1 MSVQV
6 LNGVAPQWANHVGDD
21 VPILAGAPWINA
33 TSHRLTRQRMT
44 ILATSDGRNGGLHAA
59 VVEDPQASEMVGLY
73 RMLLAEPKV
82 FKFPAASVAA
92 RSALRAQVP
101 PAGSWVPN
109 LIVLYPGNDS
119 FVAASGGPT
128 PALTGTLVD
137 GVLSWA
143 RDHGMKAVSFPYV
156 RADSELP
163 ELLAERGF
171 LALPLTF
178 RSRLTPAAGFGD
190 YLASLSK
197 SRRWQ
202 VTTDR
207 RRLAEAGVVTKRC
220 SFEDVWPDM
229 VALRCEQVERH
240 GQRPDKEL
248 ETTNIRRLATCF
260 GEDGIRLYC
269 SFLDGQVV
277 GFSLY
282 VVWRD
287 SWYVATTGARDRFV
301 YFDNF
306 FYAPI
311 AGAAAEGVRV
321 VDFGIGAWEAKRRR
335 GCELTPVDLWVRALD
350 PGIRRGIEVAGPA
363 MRREDG
369 WVNETAARP

>member
-6 LNGVAPQWANHVGDD
+6 LNGVASQWADHVGDD
-21 VPILAGAPWINA
+21 VPLLAGAPWINA
-33 TSHRLTRQRMT
+33 TSHRLTRDRTT
-44 ILATSDGRNGGLHAA
+44 ILATVEGQNGGLQAA
-59 VVEDPQASEMVGLY
+59 VVEDPAASEMVGLY
-73 RMLLAEPKV
+73 RMLLAEPKI

-92 RSALRAQVP
+92 RSALRTQVP
-101 PAGSWVPN
+101 PAETWVPN

-119 FVAASGGPT
+119 FVAASGGAT
-128 PALTGTLVD
+128 AALTGTLVD

-143 RDHGMKAVSFPYV
+143 QDHGMKAVSFPYV
-156 RADSELP
+156 RVDSELP
-163 ELLAERGF
+163 EVLAERGF

-178 RSRLTPAAGFGD
+178 RSRLTPPAGFGD

-207 RRLAEAGVVTKRC
+207 RRLAEAGVETKRC

-229 VALRCEQVERH
+229 LALRCDQVERH
-240 GQRPDKEL
+240 GQQPDKEL
-248 ETTNIRRLATCF
+248 ETANMRRLATCF

-269 SFLDGQVV
+269 SFVDGRVV

-287 SWYVATTGARDRFV
+287 SWYVATTGARDRFA

-350 PGIRRGIEVAGPA
+350 PAIRRGIEVAGPA
-363 MRREDG
+363 MHREDG
-369 WVNETAARP
+369 WVKGTA

>member
-6 LNGVAPQWANHVGDD
+6 LNGVAPQWADHVGDD
-21 VPILAGAPWINA
+21 VPILAAAPWINA
-33 TSHRLTRQRMT
+33 TSHRLTRDRMT
-44 ILATSDGRNGGLHAA
+44 ILATEDGRNGGLHAA
-59 VVEDPQASEMVGLY
+59 VVEDPRASEMVGLY
-73 RMLLAEPKV
+73 QMLLAEPKV

-92 RSALRAQVP
+92 RSALRTKVP
-101 PAGSWVPN
+101 PAQSWVPN
-109 LIVLYPGNDS
+109 LIAAYPGNDS

-143 RDHGMKAVSFPYV
+143 KEHGMKAVSFPYV
-156 RADSELP
+156 RADSDLP
-163 ELLAERGF
+163 EVLAERGF

-178 RSRLTPAAGFGD
+178 RSRLTPAGGFAD

-207 RRLAEAGVVTKRC
+207 RRLAEAGVETRRC

-229 VALRCEQVERH
+229 LALRCDLVERH
-240 GQRPDKEL
+240 GQQPDKEL
-248 ETTNIRRLATCF
+248 ETTNMRRIATCF

-269 SFLDGQVV
+269 SFLDGRVV

-335 GCELTPVDLWVRALD
+335 GCELTPVDVWVHALD
-350 PGIRRGIEVAGPA
+350 PAIRRGIEVAGPA
-363 MRREDG
+363 MHREDG
-369 WVNETAARP
+369 WVKGPA

>member
-6 LNGVAPQWANHVGDD
+6 LTGVAAQWADHVGDD
-21 VPILAGAPWINA
+21 VPLLAGAPWINA
-33 TSHRLTRQRMT
+33 TSHRLTRDRIT
-44 ILATSDGRNGGLHAA
+44 FLATAAGRNGGLQAA
-59 VVEDPQASEMVGLY
+59 VVEDPEASEMVGLY

-101 PAGSWVPN
+101 PARSWVPN
-109 LIVLYPGNDS
+109 LIAAYPGNES

-128 PALTGTLVD
+128 PALTGALVD
-137 GVLSWA
+137 GVLSWS
-143 RDHGMKAVSFPYV
+143 REHGMKAVSFPYV
-156 RADSELP
+156 RADSDLP
-163 ELLAERGF
+163 EVLAERGF

-178 RSRLTPAAGFGD
+178 RSRLTPAGGFGD
-190 YLASLSK
+190 YLGSLSK
-197 SRRWQ
+197 SRRKQ
-202 VTTDR
+202 VTTDLR
-207 RRLAEAGVVTKRC
+207 HLAEAGVETRRC
-220 SFEDVWPDM
+220 PFGAVLPDM
-229 VALRCEQVERH
+229 VALRCDLVERY
-240 GQRPDKEL
+240 GQQPDREL
-248 ETTNIRRLATCF
+248 ETTNMRRLLTCF

-269 SFLDGQVV
+269 SFLDGCVA

-287 SWYVATTGARDRFV
+287 SWYAATTGARNRFV
-301 YFDNF
+301 YFDNL

-321 VDFGIGAWEAKRRR
+321 VDVGIGAWEGKRRR

-350 PGIRRGIEVAGPA
+350 PAIRRGIEVAGP
-363 MRREDG
+363 MMQREDG
-369 WVNETAARP
+369 WVKGTA